1 MINNGKG
8 NIKGKS
14 NDIENDNNSNSNII
28 VIATM
33 NSYKFY
39 IITIIMDSNN
49 YNRVEWIVGS
59 SGDMDLDQRLSQWQ

>member
-49 YNRVEWIVGS
+49 YNRVE
-59 SGDMDLDQRLSQWQ
+59 